1 MKRPRVAFDG
11 ARVSVRRR
19 LAPFTAILGL
29 LALSA
34 ALGAVALAVR
44 GGPGAG
50 FGRAGTDDVAYA
62 LALEA
67 VDLQAQRPATQVA
80 ERMGPFEYTVNSVL
94 GRYLNV
100 PGTD

>member
-11 ARVSVRRR
+11 ARISGRRR
-19 LAPFTAILGL
+19 LGSFTALLGL

-50 FGRAGTDDVAYA
+50 FGPGATDDVAYA
-62 LALEA
+62 AVPEA
-67 VDLQAQRPATQVA
+67 VDLQVQRPATQVA